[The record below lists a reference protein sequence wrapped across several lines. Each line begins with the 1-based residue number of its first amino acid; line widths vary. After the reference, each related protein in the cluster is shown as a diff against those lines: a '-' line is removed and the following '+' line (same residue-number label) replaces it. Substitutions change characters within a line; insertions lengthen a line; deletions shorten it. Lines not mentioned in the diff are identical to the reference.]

1 MEHLNQKIS
10 IVYKGIGIL
19 RKLGKF
25 LPRKSLVTIYKSFIR
40 AHLDYCDVIYDKPN
54 NASFTEKIEKLQYD
68 AALAITGCIRGT
80 LKEKLYKELGLK
92 YLRWMKIT
100 KDGWRNSAYF
110 IKSILVNHLLT
121 YIM

>member
-80 LKEKLYKELGLK
+80 SKEKLYNELGLE
-92 YLRWMKIT
+92 YLSQRRWMRKLWF
-100 KDGWRNSAYF
+100 KLSY
-110 IKSILVNHLLT
+110 
-121 YIM
+121 